1 MARNYAVKFKTL
13 FKICLFYEKLWIASK
28 MLTKG
33 RILFWTADFFQPKN
47 SLKLCQ
53 CLPCLFTATKYMQ
66 FKLFLSGWCFPYFI
80 TEISLNEK
88 YLLWAAKFG
97 KTLSSKFCLRTASSY
112 QITQWKGTGSIYPS
126 VLVLRVH
133 IANLKRLFNFYPL
146 FSTDIKKLLSLTKIL
161 TSSHKFV
168 FDCLQVCSGR
178 AVVCQRDH
186 TLSSELVST
195 SQRGS

>member
-53 CLPCLFTATKYMQ
+53 CLPCLFTVTKYMQ

-88 YLLWAAKFG
+88 YLLWAAKLG
-97 KTLSSKFCLRTASSY
+97 KIPSSKFCLRTASSY
-112 QITQWKGTGSIYPS
+112 KITQWKGTGSSYQWLIS
-126 VLVLRVH
+126 
-133 IANLKRLFNFYPL
+133 K
-146 FSTDIKKLLSLTKIL
+146 SKLISNIFFFPYTEY
-161 TSSHKFV
+161 
-168 FDCLQVCSGR
+168 
-178 AVVCQRDH
+178 A
-186 TLSSELVST
+186 
-195 SQRGS
+195 

>member
-1 MARNYAVKFKTL
+1 MVLLISPPPKLQPKKKKRKNTL
-13 FKICLFYEKLWIASK
+13 FRRERSLEGL
-28 MLTKG
+28 
-33 RILFWTADFFQPKN
+33 DPKWHLQW
-47 SLKLCQ
+47 LKSVQ
-53 CLPCLFTATKYMQ
+53 
-66 FKLFLSGWCFPYFI
+66 S
-80 TEISLNEK
+80 
-88 YLLWAAKFG
+88 
-97 KTLSSKFCLRTASSY
+97 LSSLHLAWAWFSPL
-112 QITQWKGTGSIYPS
+112 QVIYPS